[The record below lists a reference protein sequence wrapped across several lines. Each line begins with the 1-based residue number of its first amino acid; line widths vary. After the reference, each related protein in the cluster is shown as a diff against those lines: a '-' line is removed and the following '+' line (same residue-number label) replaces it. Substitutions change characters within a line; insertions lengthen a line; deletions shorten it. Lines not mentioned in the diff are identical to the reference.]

1 VSRQIGITL
10 FKHRAEFLAE
20 QRVRREVF
28 RRDIVVVLV
37 VVITMRDFKNLMST
51 GSVGVGAIVDLF
63 DLGGLPF
70 PLNDLRLALLGLSR
84 NRTWPHRGLAL
95 VR

>member
-1 VSRQIGITL
+1 MSRQIGITL
-10 FKHRAEFLAE
+10 FKHRAKFLAE

-37 VVITMRDFKNLMST
+37 IVITMRDFKNLVST
-51 GSVGVGAIVDLF
+51 GAVGVGAIVDLF
-63 DLGGLPF
+63 DLGVSPF
-70 PLNDLRLALLGLSR
+70 PLYDLRLTLLGLSR